1 MKPTHLLVLAVTV
14 CSPLLAA
21 EKSSTPGDTTERVE
35 YRWPDDANIIDVKR
49 DFGAKGDG
57 KTDDTEALKAAI
69 RKGIGIDGQQ
79 RQRQMVYLPAG
90 TYLVSEPLKAR
101 VNDEP
106 DGEGGWSD
114 GWRAGL
120 FICGENRDTTIIQLK
135 DNCPGFQKENI
146 GGKKGEY
153 VSGVPVLST
162 GSTAQGSHGFNRT
175 GGFGNEAFE
184 NTLMNFTID
193 TGKGNPGAS
202 GVDCLISNR
211 GTMEEVT
218 VRSGDG
224 QGVTGL
230 VQTRIWP
237 GPGLLKNITVE
248 GFDYGLAQRSMDC
261 SMTYE
266 NITFRNQ
273 NKIVVHGIGSAFMT
287 MRHFDIEG
295 GAQPYVFEGNN
306 AIITILDSTA
316 KWTGKG
322 KAPAAIQ
329 AEGYLTLKDV
339 SAEGYSAM
347 VAPLGKPKSGNY
359 NLPIPANGTVDFF
372 TAKEP
377 TRALP
382 GSNEIPNLPIKETP
396 RFHHSDFSK
405 WANPRDFEKGSRT
418 AGIQEAIDSG
428 AEIIYF
434 PHGDYVMEEMA
445 IVRGSVRKLIGMEA
459 DISLKGESPG
469 RADFVPVLRL
479 DKTESGMVFIEHLA
493 FERFGIL
500 HNSDDTIVA
509 RKCNLKIQNTINGT
523 GDVFLEDGMFKADIL
538 FPLNLWA
545 RQYNA
550 EFGERAQITLRHAT
564 AWLLGMKVE
573 GHQQAV
579 LNIGSTTEIWGL
591 YSMTGKGDSTV
602 GFPYIENREGWL
614 VTPFRE
620 GGQGS
625 HAIRWQD
632 TFNGKMA
639 NNKTISKKWPP
650 RECNLFIAGEKFD
663 PQAEVP
669 AAPTAVSAEAADGT
683 AVVKWTA
690 PKAGKFPLAYF
701 IIDRDGETYGT
712 VEADQPTVFTDPDTK
727 ESTSYSYS
735 VRAVNLRGG
744 ISPASTV
751 AKTTTAADTTAPN
764 ITEVRTI
771 DDDTSVVL
779 IDFDEPMAA
788 ATSIDSYRLEP
799 SVPIEG
805 VSITV
810 AGTRVALRMAEPLKD
825 GTKYTLTTSGL
836 KDASAKGN
844 TVTNPSHTFTPWL
857 MGDGLKAEFWD
868 NVDFS
873 GKPVITKTDE
883 KIDYWWGDKS
893 PDLKIPHD
901 NFSCRWTGTL
911 RPKIDGEHEFSL
923 RVAGRKRLTINGET
937 VIDRM
942 EGKGGSEES
951 SGKMKL
957 EAGKQY
963 EVTVET
969 AHPSGGAG
977 SRFYWKQPSAEKR
990 SHVNAS
996 YLFSGSK

>member
-1 MKPTHLLVLAVTV
+1 MKTPCLLRILVLAVTV
-14 CSPLLAA
+14 CPPLFAA
-21 EKSSTPGDTTERVE
+21 ENPGDTAERVE

-69 RKGIGIDGQQ
+69 RKGIGIDGEQ

-106 DGEGGWSD
+106 DGKGGWSD

-120 FICGENRDTTIIQLK
+120 FICGENRDTTIIRLK

-184 NTLMNFTID
+184 NTLMNFTVD

-211 GTMEEVT
+211 GTMEDIT

-237 GPGLLKNITVE
+237 GPGLLKNITVL
-248 GFDYGLAQRSMDC
+248 GFDFGLAQRSMDC

-266 NITFRNQ
+266 NITFRGQ
-273 NKIVVHGIGSAFMT
+273 NKIAVHGIGSAFMT
-287 MRHFDIEG
+287 MRRFDIEG

-316 KWTGKG
+316 TWTGKG

-339 SAEGYSAM
+339 SAKGYSAM
-347 VAPLGKPKSGNY
+347 VAPLGKPKGGNH
-359 NLPIPANGTVDFF
+359 NLPIPANGTIDFF

-382 GSNEIPNLPIKETP
+382 GSNEIPDLPIKETP

-405 WANPRDFEKGSRT
+405 YANPRDFEKGSRT

-434 PHGDYVMEEMA
+434 PHGDYVIEEMV
-445 IVRGSVRKLIGMEA
+445 IIRGAVRKFIGTEA
-459 DISLKGESPG
+459 DIRWLGKNPG
-469 RADFVPVLRL
+469 REDFLAAFRL
-479 DKTESGMVFIEHLA
+479 DNTESGEVFFEHLK
-493 FERFGIL
+493 FDRLGVL
-500 HNSDDTIVA
+500 HNSDDTFVA
-509 RKCNLKIQNTINGT
+509 RKCNLTYSNTINGT
-523 GDVFLEDGMFKADIL
+523 GDAFFEDGMFRIRAM
-538 FPLNLWA
+538 FPQNIWA
-545 RQYNA
+545 RQYNS
-550 EFGERAQITLRHAT
+550 EFGEVPQLTLRHVN

-579 LNIGSTTEIWGL
+579 LNLGSVTEIWGL
-591 YSMTGKGDSTV
+591 YSMTGKGNSTV

-663 PQAEVP
+663 PQADAP
-669 AAPTAVSAEAADGT
+669 AAPTSVSAEAADGT

-712 VEADQPTVFTDPDTK
+712 VEADQPSVFTDPDTK

-751 AKTTTAADTTAPN
+751 SKTTTEADTGAPN
-764 ITEVRTI
+764 ITDVRTI

-788 ATSIDSYRLEP
+788 ATSVDSYRLEP

-810 AGTRVALRMAEPLKD
+810 AGTRVALKMAEPLKD

-844 TVTNPSHTFTPWL
+844 PVTNAIHTFTPWL
-857 MGDGLKAEFWD
+857 MGDGLKAEFWNNAD
-868 NVDFS
+868 LS
-873 GKPVITKTDE
+873 GEPELTRTDE
-883 KIDYWWGDKS
+883 KIEFWWGNDS
-893 PDLKIPHD
+893 PDDKIADD
-901 NFSCRWTGTL
+901 NFSCRWSGVL
-911 RPKIDGEHEFSL
+911 RPKIDGEHQFDL
-923 RVAGRKRLTINGET
+923 RVAGKKRLTIDGKA
-937 VIDRM
+937 VIDRW
-942 EGKGGSEES
+942 EGKGGNEES
-951 SGKMKL
+951 SGKITL
-957 EAGKQY
+957 ESGKRY
-963 EVTVET
+963 KVVIET

-977 SRFYWKQPSAEKR
+977 CRFYWKQPGAQKR
-990 SHVNAS
+990 DVVKEP
-996 YLFSGSK
+996 YLFTAGE